1 MIDALFLIPAFA
13 AGFYVCYVTMTYGV
27 DQEDNNEVRD

>member
-1 MIDALFLIPAFA
+1 MIHSLFLIPAFA

-27 DQEDNNEVRD
+27 DQEETKDVQN

>member
-1 MIDALFLIPAFA
+1 MIDALFIIPAFA

-27 DQEDNNEVRD
+27 DQEDKDV